1 MAFSQAVSGLNAAA
15 TNLDVI
21 GNNIANSATYG
32 FKSGAASFADMF
44 AGSKVGLGVKV
55 AGITQDFT
63 DGTTTNTGRGLDVA
77 ISQNGFFRLV
87 DSNGSVFYSRNGQF
101 KLDENRNLVNMQGM
115 QLTGYPATGTPP
127 TIQQGANPAPITIPN
142 TLMAAKAT
150 TTASMQ
156 INLNSTDKLP
166 TKTPFSPTDSDSYN
180 KKGSVTVYDTQGNAH
195 DMNIYY
201 VKTGDNKWDVYTQD
215 ASVAGST
222 ATKNAVMN
230 FSTNGTLVSVNN
242 YVEVPVDP
250 TDPAAGTQL
259 VEGPA
264 NAQPQIQ
271 ITTGTING
279 AVPANFSL
287 SFLNSMQQNTGANN
301 IVATNQNGYK
311 PGDLVSYQINDDGTV
326 VGNYSN
332 EQKQVLGQ
340 IVLANFANNE
350 GLASQGDNVW
360 AATQASGV
368 ELLGTA
374 GTGNFGKLT
383 NGALEASNVDLSKE
397 LVNMIVAQR
406 NYQSNAQTIKTQDQ
420 ILNTLVNLR

>member
-32 FKSGAASFADMF
+32 FKSGSASFADMF

-77 ISQNGFFRLV
+77 ISQNGFFRMV
-87 DSNGSVFYSRNGQF
+87 DANGSVFYSRNGQF
-101 KLDENRNLVNMQGM
+101 KLDENRNLVNMQGL
-115 QLTGYPATGTPP
+115 QLTGYPVAGTPP
-127 TIQQGANPAPITIPN
+127 SVQTGANPQPISIPN
-142 TLMAAKAT
+142 TLMAAKST
-150 TTASMQ
+150 TTATQQ
-156 INLNSTDKLP
+156 INLNSTDDIP
-166 TKTPFSPTDSDSYN
+166 TVAFDPTNSDSYN
-180 KKGSVTVYDTQGNAH
+180 KKGTVTVFDSQGNEH
-195 DMNIYY
+195 NMNVYY
-201 VKTGDNKWDVYTQD
+201 VKTADNTWDLYTQD

-222 ATKNAVMN
+222 ASKAAQMSFDNNGNLKNV
-230 FSTNGTLVSVNN
+230 TNYIAQGTTPETWALDTTPNATPSINIVS
-242 YVEVPVDP
+242 DSISGA
-250 TDPAAGTQL
+250 TPASF
-259 VEGPA
+259 
-264 NAQPQIQ
+264 N
-271 ITTGTING
+271 
-279 AVPANFSL
+279 L

-301 IVATNQNGYK
+301 VVATTQNGYK
-311 PGDLVSYQINDDGTV
+311 PGDLVSYQINDDGSV

-332 EQKQVLGQ
+332 EQTQVLGQ

-350 GLASQGDNVW
+350 GLQSEGDNVW
-360 AATQASGV
+360 SATQSSGV
-368 ELLGTA
+368 ALLGTA
-374 GTGNFGKLT
+374 GTGNFGTLT